1 MAYIFKSIAAT
12 QFLSNMLFMYFF
24 VNCNVF
30 KFHNCCS
37 MYKWVMATL
46 LLLLVKMW
54 KIRTISQTV
63 RDREIS
69 SKLFEPQGSTRVSY
83 AKGKMV
89 WWTLAYLLTSSK
101 WVNAN
106 YL

>member
-24 VNCNVF
+24 VNCNIF
-30 KFHNCCS
+30 KFHNCFS

-54 KIRTISQTV
+54 KIRNISQTV
-63 RDREIS
+63 RYRAIS
-69 SKLFEPQGSTRVSY
+69 SKFLTHRVVLEY
-83 AKGKMV
+83 PIAKGGKV
-89 WWTLAYLLTSSK
+89 WWTLAYF
-101 WVNAN
+101 WVSNSAFT
-106 YL
+106 